1 MIGGGKI
8 LALGACIAATGC
20 VAAHEVQIRPI
31 ADPASKVRY
40 GGGLLAQ
47 ARAELALGNVGLA
60 LETFRKIQRDQPESS
75 DVFAGIAACYA
86 VMGRYDVA
94 RANYEFALAYSPDNP
109 ALLTALASSLDRL
122 GEIDQAAQVRAEVS
136 RLSAPA
142 VHRSPEKVAF
152 TPDGVPRAFIVAAL
166 PPPAPVRATSS
177 QTAVKTAQPQS
188 NASVPVASP
197 APPRA
202 PTPEPKIETAVA
214 TIPQPSTPHTPI
226 PAQPLPLKR
235 SAAEIAQARA
245 DMQPGPY
252 LERKSPGEV
261 TLITTARLVQL
272 AQLNRTRADPLQ
284 ATRSETASGNRPKS
298 PELPSSSQLAATAPR
313 WVPLRQA
320 SAPQEIQ
327 LLNAAR
333 SQGLAARTRNALLDR
348 GWRKIAIGDARA
360 VRQRSLVL
368 YAPAHASVARRLA
381 ARFHCKTRKAAG
393 IRNVIVLL
401 GRDSV
406 VRRSSTSRA

>member
-1 MIGGGKI
+1 
-8 LALGACIAATGC
+8 
-20 VAAHEVQIRPI
+20 VQVRPI
-31 ADPASKVRY
+31 ADPAAKYRY
-40 GGGLLAQ
+40 GGGLLAE
-47 ARAELALGNVGLA
+47 ARGQLALGNAGLA
-60 LETFRKIQRDQPESS
+60 LETFRKLQREQPASA
-75 DVFAGIAACYA
+75 DAFAGIAACYA
-86 VMGRYDVA
+86 AMGRYDLA

-122 GEIDQAAQVRAEVS
+122 GEIEQAAQVRAEAS
-136 RLSAPA
+136 QLSAPA
-142 VHRSPEKVAF
+142 VHRSPEQAAF

-166 PPPAPVRATSS
+166 PPPSPVRRASS
-177 QTAVKTAQPQS
+177 TAAKTVPQQS
-188 NASVPVASP
+188 SASVPDASP
-197 APPRA
+197 TPPRA

-214 TIPQPSTPHTPI
+214 KLRQPSTPHTAT
-226 PAQPLPLKR
+226 PAQRVPSR
-235 SAAEIAQARA
+235 SAPEVAQAGA

-252 LERKSPGEV
+252 LERESPGEV
-261 TLITTARLVQL
+261 SLITTVRRVQL
-272 AQLNRTRADPLQ
+272 AQLNRTAAQPVP
-284 ATRSETASGNRPKS
+284 ATRSGTASDNRPKR
-298 PELPSSSQLAATAPR
+298 PESPSSYQLAATAPR

-333 SQGLAARTRNALLDR
+333 SQGLAARTRSALLDR

-368 YAPAHASVARRLA
+368 YAPAHASVALRLA
-381 ARFHCKTRKAAG
+381 ARFHCKTRKTAG